1 MSKER
6 SPCCPEAVQRIGT
19 TLPPAN
25 DCPCMGETTLTTGA
39 SRPSAGSGRTEK
51 YPGEKN
57 QATSFELVCAT
68 TTCRTVSVLTMGSAL
83 KPPSVGN
90 IPPSD
95 SRNRYPSSI
104 PPLLVPLQVS
114 AG

>member
-6 SPCCPEAVQRIGT
+6 SPCCAEAVQRMGT
-19 TLPPAN
+19 MPPPAN
-25 DCPCMGETTLTTGA
+25 DCPDVGETRLTTGA
-39 SRPSAGSGRTEK
+39 CRPRAGSGRTEK

-57 QATSFELVCAT
+57 HATSFEFVWAI
-68 TTCRTVSVLTMGSAL
+68 TTCRTVSELTIGSGL
-83 KPPSVGN
+83 KPPRVGN
-90 IPPSD
+90 MPPSD
-95 SRNRYPSSI
+95 SRNRNPSST